1 MASSEQT
8 KTAQAEQ
15 AARKPSRP
23 KLQPVEDVHIDEL
36 LELVVQHD
44 ASDLHL
50 CDGLPPV
57 LRIDGEL
64 KQTRYEKLD
73 PSISQRMIYDILTD
87 EQIQRFETELELD
100 CSYSLRNLAR
110 FRVNVFRD
118 RGTVAGAFRQIPR
131 KIPTIRQL
139 GLPPVFEK
147 IAARPRGLFLVTGP
161 TGSGKS
167 TTLASVINHI
177 NEQRAEH
184 IITIEDPIEFV
195 HEDVKCVI
203 EQREV
208 GQDTHSFNDAL
219 RHVMRQ
225 TPDVILVGE
234 MRDLETIQLA
244 ITAAETGHLV
254 FGTLHTTDAMQT
266 VDRAVDVFPPAQ
278 QQQIRMQLSVTLA
291 AVVCQALLPI
301 KDRPGRVPSFE
312 IMKGSPAIRAVI
324 REGKTHMLYN
334 LIQSGAEEGMIVLD
348 QYLAEMVRRE
358 EITYEA
364 ALSKSSYPGE
374 FAKRCGE
381 FAVLP
386 EDEEEP
392 PVLGHAEAPPQEAPG
407 GYVHGQ
413 AQTGQK

>member
-1 MASSEQT
+1 MASF
-8 KTAQAEQ
+8 AL
-15 AARKPSRP
+15 P
-23 KLQPVEDVHIDEL
+23 DL
-36 LELVVQHD
+36 LRLMPD
-44 ASDLHL
+44 MNASDLHIRAEE
-50 CDGLPPV
+50 PPV
-57 LRIDGEL
+57 MRVNG
-64 KQTRYEKLD
+64 KLG
-73 PSISQRMIYDILTD
+73 RLTD
-87 EQIQRFETELELD
+87 FPVMTADDTRELMTAIMTPSQEERFEETRVLD
-100 CSYSLRNLAR
+100 MAYEMEGVAR
-110 FRVNVFRD
+110 FRVNVFHQQHA
-118 RGTVAGAFRQIPR
+118 VGAVMRMIPI
-131 KIPTIRQL
+131 KIKSVEEL
-139 GLPPVFEK
+139 GLPPILKEF
-147 IAARPRGLFLVTGP
+147 AMLPRGLVLVTGP

-167 TTLASVINHI
+167 TTLAAMIHHI
-177 NEQRAEH
+177 NATRAAH

-208 GQDTHSFNDAL
+208 GQDTHTFNDAL

-301 KDRPGRVPSFE
+301 KDRAGRVPSFE

-358 EITYEA
+358 EIAYEA

-386 EDEEEP
+386 EDEEAP
-392 PVLGHAEAPPQEAPG
+392 LVLGHADAPPQEAPG

-413 AQTGQK
+413 AQSGQQ